1 MLCSFDDIIISLEQ
15 RAISFAKIIVYGLD
29 RVPVHSVC
37 IDVQIYVFFK
47 ALD

>member
-1 MLCSFDDIIISLEQ
+1 
-15 RAISFAKIIVYGLD
+15 VYGLD